1 MADKLEGTALGP
13 FTILRQLGAGA
24 MGVVWLARHNES
36 GIKVALKMMN
46 AGAALA
52 NPATLAR
59 FEREA
64 GILKQL
70 KHPNIVRLF
79 GVGRHKG
86 QPYYAMERVTGEA
99 LSERL
104 ERRGRLG
111 WQEVIELGKQ
121 LCSALK
127 HAHDQGVI
135 HRDLKPSNLM
145 ITPEGVLKLA
155 DFGIA
160 KDLDMTQLTSAHCAV
175 GTAAYM
181 APEQCKAQ
189 TIDPRTDLYSL
200 GVVLF
205 ELLTGKKPFQA
216 QSSVEM
222 FRMHLEQAP
231 PRASSVVLDVPVW
244 FDTLILHLMEK
255 EPDHRPPH
263 ADVVRESLE
272 QIEQKMLAMESAGVQ
287 VAGAS
292 RKDRGVKALLG
303 AGKPNAGDREA
314 AHLLRGGRSRRKK
327 KTPFYERGWFV
338 IAGLLGIA
346 TLAGTGL
353 WWLFSP
359 PSAARLVAE
368 AEQLYRQ
375 GTLDDIGEILRDDGP
390 VQTYLRHHASASQD
404 SPEGRRIR
412 EIDAWARAME
422 NQRLLLKHVRNRE
435 NKLKPPA
442 PNEIF
447 AKAFVA
453 VDREDEGKLAEATE
467 DWTALAAEEPPWDR
481 VAGMHLADL
490 KLVGTLADEY
500 GRRWKTAVE
509 TGRLPTGG
517 LPEKATLAPV
527 EAKIWRGVQAEMFGD
542 KALAWMLFDDAKG
555 SLQLQLDDQFLAR
568 DRLARALSLF
578 CAERTRLAKPADE
591 PEKRLANFD
600 AIFAACGTGVALP
613 DRARLAS
620 LVAVYENEKGFADR
634 VAAARA
640 KLPAPLGK

>member
-1 MADKLEGTALGP
+1 MADKLEGTTLGP
-13 FTILRQLGAGA
+13 FTIQRQLGAGA
-24 MGVVWLARHNES
+24 MGVVWLARHNDS

-127 HAHDQGVI
+127 HAHDQGVV

-222 FRMHLEQAP
+222 FRMHLEQKP

-272 QIEQKMLAMESAGVQ
+272 QIEQKMHAMETAGVQ
-287 VAGAS
+287 VAGAK
-292 RKDRGVKALLG
+292 RKDRGVQALMGG
-303 AGKPNAGDREA
+303 ARPDAGDRETA
-314 AHLLRGGRSRRKK
+314 RLLRGGRSRKK
-327 KTPFYERGWFV
+327 KKIPFYERGWFV
-338 IAGLLGIA
+338 IAGLVVMLG
-346 TLAGTGL
+346 LGVGGL
-353 WWLFSP
+353 WYLFSP
-359 PSAARLVAE
+359 PSAENLANE
-368 AEQLYRQ
+368 AELLVKR
-375 GTLDDIGEILRDDGP
+375 GTLDDVEEALREDGP
-390 VQTYLRHHASASQD
+390 VQTFLRHHADSSQD
-404 SPEGRRIR
+404 TPAGKRIR
-412 EIDAWARAME
+412 DIDSWARAMDA
-422 NQRLLLKHVRNRE
+422 QRILRNHARTRG
-435 NKLKPPA
+435 NKLKVEPSSETA
-442 PNEIF
+442 
-447 AKAFVA
+447 AKAFAA
-453 VDREDEGKLAEATE
+453 VDREDEGKLVEAAADWQAISAEGA
-467 DWTALAAEEPPWDR
+467 PWDR
-481 VAGMHLADL
+481 VAAFHLADL
-490 KLVGTLADEY
+490 KLTDGLRAEY
-500 GRRWKTAVE
+500 EKRWKTAIE
-509 TGRLPTGG
+509 TGRVPPGG
-517 LPEKATLAPV
+517 LPERNVLARV
-527 EAKIWRGVQAEMFGD
+527 ESQVWRGVMAGYLGD
-542 KALAWMLFDDAKG
+542 TALAYHFFEDAKKTF
-555 SLQLQLDDQFLAR
+555 LMDLDAQFIQP
-568 DRLARALSLF
+568 DRLARSLYLF
-578 CAERTRLAKPADE
+578 CAEANRLGAPKDE
-591 PEKRLANFD
+591 PEKRQATFD
-600 AIFAACGTGVALP
+600 SMVAQSGSAVSLL
-613 DRARLAS
+613 DRARLGA
-620 LVAVYENEKGFADR
+620 LVLVYENEKGFEDR
-634 VAAARA
+634 VKALRE
-640 KLPAPLGK
+640 KLPAPQGK

>member
-1 MADKLEGTALGP
+1 MGAAMADKLEGTTLGP
-13 FTILRQLGAGA
+13 FTIQRQLGAGA
-24 MGVVWLARHNES
+24 MGVVWLARHNDS

-127 HAHDQGVI
+127 HAHDQGVV

-222 FRMHLEQAP
+222 FRMHLEQKP

-272 QIEQKMLAMESAGVQ
+272 QIEQKMHAMESAGVQ
-287 VAGAS
+287 VAGAR
-292 RKDRGVKALLG
+292 RKDRGVQALMGG
-303 AGKPNAGDREA
+303 ARPDAGDRETA
-314 AHLLRGGRSRRKK
+314 RLLRGGRSRKK
-327 KTPFYERGWFV
+327 KRKSLST
-338 IAGLLGIA
+338 
-346 TLAGTGL
+346 
-353 WWLFSP
+353 
-359 PSAARLVAE
+359 
-368 AEQLYRQ
+368 
-375 GTLDDIGEILRDDGP
+375 
-390 VQTYLRHHASASQD
+390 
-404 SPEGRRIR
+404 
-412 EIDAWARAME
+412 
-422 NQRLLLKHVRNRE
+422 
-435 NKLKPPA
+435 
-442 PNEIF
+442 
-447 AKAFVA
+447 
-453 VDREDEGKLAEATE
+453 
-467 DWTALAAEEPPWDR
+467 
-481 VAGMHLADL
+481 
-490 KLVGTLADEY
+490 
-500 GRRWKTAVE
+500 
-509 TGRLPTGG
+509 
-517 LPEKATLAPV
+517 
-527 EAKIWRGVQAEMFGD
+527 RGVG
-542 KALAWMLFDDAKG
+542 
-555 SLQLQLDDQFLAR
+555 
-568 DRLARALSLF
+568 LSSPDWWS
-578 CAERTRLAKPADE
+578 CSVWVSAG
-591 PEKRLANFD
+591 
-600 AIFAACGTGVALP
+600 CGTFSVPLP
-613 DRARLAS
+613 RKPWPTRRNS
-620 LVAVYENEKGFADR
+620 S
-634 VAAARA
+634 
-640 KLPAPLGK
+640 

>member
-1 MADKLEGTALGP
+1 MADKLEGTTLGP
-13 FTILRQLGAGA
+13 FTIQRQLGAGA

-86 QPYYAMERVTGEA
+86 QPYYAMERVTGET

-222 FRMHLEQAP
+222 FRMHLDQTP

-287 VAGAS
+287 VAGAK
-292 RKDRGVKALLG
+292 RKDRGVKALMGG
-303 AGKPNAGDREA
+303 ARPDAGDRETA
-314 AHLLRGGRSRRKK
+314 RLLKGGRSRKKK
-327 KTPFYERGWFV
+327 KTPFYEKGWFV
-338 IAGLLGIA
+338 IAGLVVMLG
-346 TLAGTGL
+346 LGVGGL
-353 WWLFSP
+353 WYLFSP
-359 PSAARLVAE
+359 PSAETLANE
-368 AEQLYRQ
+368 AELLVKR
-375 GTLDDIGEILRDDGP
+375 GSLDDVEEALREDGP
-390 VQTYLRHHASASQD
+390 VQTFLRHHADSSQD
-404 SPEGRRIR
+404 TPAGKRIR
-412 EIDAWARAME
+412 DIDAWARAMDA
-422 NQRLLLKHVRNRE
+422 QRILRNHARTRG
-435 NKLKPPA
+435 NKLKVEPSSETA
-442 PNEIF
+442 
-447 AKAFVA
+447 AKAFAA
-453 VDREDEGKLAEATE
+453 VDREDEGKLVEAAA
-467 DWTALAAEEPPWDR
+467 DWQAIAAEGAPWDR
-481 VAGMHLADL
+481 VAAFHLADL
-490 KLVGTLADEY
+490 KLTDGLRAEY
-500 GRRWKTAVE
+500 EKRWKTAIE
-509 TGRLPTGG
+509 TGRVPSGG
-517 LPEKATLAPV
+517 LPEKNALARV
-527 EAKIWRGVQAEMFGD
+527 ESQVWRGVMAGFLGD
-542 KALAWMLFDDAKG
+542 NALAYHFLEDAKKTF
-555 SLQLQLDDQFLAR
+555 LMDMDAQFIQP
-568 DRLARALSLF
+568 DRLARSLCLF
-578 CAERTRLAKPADE
+578 CAEANRLGAPKDE
-591 PEKRLANFD
+591 PEKRQATFD
-600 AIFAACGTGVALP
+600 SIVAQSGSAVSLF
-613 DRARLAS
+613 DRARLGA
-620 LVAVYENEKGFADR
+620 LVLVYENEKGFEDR
-634 VAAARA
+634 VKALRE
-640 KLPAPLGK
+640 KLPAPQGK